1 MQTKSNFNLSHSIL
15 ENQLINYEKA
25 RAVKNV
31 RKKNEAVNDFSFT
44 IIVREK

>member
-1 MQTKSNFNLSHSIL
+1 MQTKSSFNLSHSIL

-31 RKKNEAVNDFSFT
+31 RKKNGAVNDFSFT